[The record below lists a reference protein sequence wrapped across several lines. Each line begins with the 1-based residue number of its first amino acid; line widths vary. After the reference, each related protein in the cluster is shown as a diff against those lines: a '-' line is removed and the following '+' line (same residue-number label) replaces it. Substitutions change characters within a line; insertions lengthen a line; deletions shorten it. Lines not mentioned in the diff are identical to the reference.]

1 MQSPNV
7 DQNQGFGSRNKLFR
21 VGGLRTGAYKPEGA
35 RFFGKL
41 NLDLS
46 SCESGLPPG
55 TKVRIELDK
64 APDSFILFKDPSDT
78 EEYKFKILDCVLYV
92 PIAQLSLPVFN
103 QLNSL
108 LNEKSVTLHFRRT
121 EIREVSLPKN
131 KIEYSAENLFSGDT
145 PCRVIICFIDNNRKA
160 GNYENPYE
168 FQRFWIHKTTEASS
182 VFNRD
187 HWDRYLEEKLSR
199 LERLEQ
205 KLDLVLQGKGKGKKS
220 AVEETSP
227 GLMTRLRK
235 SFQQNED
242 GSSTSS
248 GRQDEEEPPPY
259 EELRQE
265 AIEDATAEKTV
276 YIKKVELILNGA
288 PLGNTCF
295 PGNLID
301 YFYFEQ
307 MKLEIIFRSNRN

>member
-1 MQSPNV
+1 
-7 DQNQGFGSRNKLFR
+7 
-21 VGGLRTGAYKPEGA
+21 
-35 RFFGKL
+35 
-41 NLDLS
+41 
-46 SCESGLPPG
+46 
-55 TKVRIELDK
+55 
-64 APDSFILFKDPSDT
+64 
-78 EEYKFKILDCVLYV
+78 
-92 PIAQLSLPVFN
+92 
-103 QLNSL
+103 
-108 LNEKSVTLHFRRT
+108 
-121 EIREVSLPKN
+121 
-131 KIEYSAENLFSGDT
+131 
-145 PCRVIICFIDNNRKA
+145 
-160 GNYENPYE
+160 
-168 FQRFWIHKTTEASS
+168 
-182 VFNRD
+182 
-187 HWDRYLEEKLSR
+187 
-199 LERLEQ
+199 
-205 KLDLVLQGKGKGKKS
+205 
-220 AVEETSP
+220 
-227 GLMTRLRK
+227 MTRLRK

>member
-103 QLNSL
+103 QLN
-108 LNEKSVTLHFRRT
+108 HF
-121 EIREVSLPKN
+121 
-131 KIEYSAENLFSGDT
+131 
-145 PCRVIICFIDNNRKA
+145 
-160 GNYENPYE
+160 
-168 FQRFWIHKTTEASS
+168 
-182 VFNRD
+182 
-187 HWDRYLEEKLSR
+187 
-199 LERLEQ
+199 
-205 KLDLVLQGKGKGKKS
+205 
-220 AVEETSP
+220 
-227 GLMTRLRK
+227 
-235 SFQQNED
+235 
-242 GSSTSS
+242 
-248 GRQDEEEPPPY
+248 
-259 EELRQE
+259 
-265 AIEDATAEKTV
+265 
-276 YIKKVELILNGA
+276 
-288 PLGNTCF
+288 
-295 PGNLID
+295 
-301 YFYFEQ
+301 
-307 MKLEIIFRSNRN
+307 